1 VTLPRTE
8 LLARVLAAL
17 PESRRGD
24 FCIACGAPGVDRE
37 EAGGEENFRCR
48 ACGVASPRAFHF
60 DGKARHWL
68 EGGELLHESAGAVVR
83 RDGRTLLFL
92 RRRFPLLWTIPAG
105 HVEEGA
111 DPEAEMRREV
121 EEETGLVVARAR
133 RLFSGER
140 VVLEDPC
147 RRGADWH
154 LWNVYEAEAEG
165 TPRLS
170 DESRVVGWFD
180 GAEVRDLARR
190 GALIRPVAAIFRG
203 MGLVP

>member
-1 VTLPRTE
+1 MALPRAE

-24 FCIACGAPGVDRE
+24 FCVACGAAAIDHE
-37 EAGGEENFRCR
+37 EGGGGESFRCR
-48 ACGVASPRAFHF
+48 ACGAASPRAFHF
-60 DGKARHWL
+60 DGKARFWV
-68 EGGELLHESAGAVVR
+68 EGGELLHESAGALVR
-83 RDGRTLLFL
+83 REGRTLLFL
-92 RRRFPLLWTIPAG
+92 RTRFPLLWTIPAG

-133 RLFSGER
+133 RLFAGER

-180 GAEVRDLARR
+180 DAEVRGLARR
-190 GALIRPVAAIFRG
+190 GELIKPVAAIFRRI
-203 MGLVP
+203 GLAS